1 MAPRSIWNGA
11 IAFGLVQV
19 PVKVYSATESKTV
32 HFREV
37 HLKDESRI
45 EHRRVCPREDKEVP
59 YDDIVKGFE
68 VKQGEWVELTDD
80 EIAAAAG
87 PRNKL
92 IDVEHFVPAE
102 DVDPDFFERTY
113 FLGAGAKGD
122 DAYAVLRAALEKT
135 GRAAIG
141 RWIFHDRER
150 TVAVRVYGKGLAL
163 YTLRFADDLVDPA
176 DFDLARVSK
185 KPSAREIEMA
195 SKLVEG
201 LHVKFKPPDYE
212 DSYRDAVLDVVKAK
226 AEGRNIAPPEPEA
239 TGEDDSDLLATLEA
253 SLG

>member
-19 PVKVYSATESKTV
+19 PIKVYSAAESKTV
-32 HFREV
+32 HFHEV
-37 HLKDESRI
+37 HLKDSSRI
-45 EHRRVCPREDKEVP
+45 EHRRICPRGDKEVP

-68 VKQGEWVELTDD
+68 VKRGEWVELTDD
-80 EIAAAAG
+80 EIAAATG

-92 IDVEHFVPAE
+92 IEVEHFVPGA
-102 DVDPDFFERTY
+102 DIDPDFFERAY
-113 FLGAGAKGD
+113 FLGPGAKGD
-122 DAYAVLRAALEKT
+122 DAYALLHAALKKT

-141 RWIFHDRER
+141 RWVFHDRER
-150 TVAVRVYGKGLAL
+150 TVAVRIHDQALAL
-163 YTLRFADDLVDPA
+163 NTLRYADDLVDPA
-176 DFDLARVSK
+176 DFDLERVSK
-185 KPSAREIEMA
+185 KPTAGEIKMA
-195 SKLVEG
+195 SALVES
-201 LHVKFKPPDYE
+201 LHVKFKPEDYE

-239 TGEDDSDLLATLEA
+239 EAEDSDLLASLEA

>member
-19 PVKVYSATESKTV
+19 PIKVYSAAESKTV
-32 HFREV
+32 HFHEV
-37 HLKDESRI
+37 HLKDSSRI
-45 EHRRVCPREDKEVP
+45 EHRRICPRGDKEVP

-68 VKQGEWVELTDD
+68 VKRGEWVELTDD
-80 EIAAAAG
+80 EIAAATG

-92 IDVEHFVPAE
+92 IEVEHFVPGA
-102 DVDPDFFERTY
+102 DIDPDFFERAY
-113 FLGAGAKGD
+113 FLGPGAKGD
-122 DAYAVLRAALEKT
+122 DAYALLHAALKKT

-141 RWIFHDRER
+141 RWVFHDRER
-150 TVAVRVYGKGLAL
+150 TVAVRIHDKALAL
-163 YTLRFADDLVDPA
+163 NTLRYADDLVDPA
-176 DFDLARVSK
+176 DFDLERVSK
-185 KPSAREIEMA
+185 KPTAGEIKMA
-195 SKLVEG
+195 SALVES
-201 LHVKFKPPDYE
+201 LHVKFKPEDYE

-239 TGEDDSDLLATLEA
+239 EAEDGDLLASLEA

>member
-19 PVKVYSATESKTV
+19 PIKVYSATESKTV
-32 HFREV
+32 HFHEV
-37 HLKDESRI
+37 HLKDSSRI
-45 EHRRVCPREDKEVP
+45 EHRRICPRDDKEVP
-59 YDDIVKGFE
+59 YEEIAKGFE

-87 PRNKL
+87 PRDKL
-92 IDVEHFVPAE
+92 IDVEHFVPA
-102 DVDPDFFERTY
+102 DDIDPDFLERTY

-141 RWIFHDRER
+141 RWVFHDRER
-150 TVAVRVYGKGLAL
+150 TVAIRVYGKGLAL
-163 YTLRFADDLVDPA
+163 STLRYADDLVDPA
-176 DFDLARVSK
+176 GFDLPRMSR

-195 SKLVEG
+195 SKLVES
-201 LHVKFKPPDYE
+201 LHVEFEPGDCE
-212 DSYRDAVLDVVKAK
+212 DSYRDAVLGVVKAK
-226 AEGRNIAPPEPEA
+226 AEGRNIVPPEPEPEA
-239 TGEDDSDLLATLEA
+239 EDGDLLASLEA
-253 SLG
+253 SL

>member
-19 PVKVYSATESKTV
+19 PIKVYSATESKTV

-59 YDDIVKGFE
+59 YDDVVKGFE

-87 PRNKL
+87 PRGKL
-92 IDVEHFVPAE
+92 IDVEHFVPAG

-135 GRAAIG
+135 NRAAIG
-141 RWIFHDRER
+141 RWVFHDRER
-150 TVAVRVYGKGLAL
+150 TVAIRVYGKGLAL
-163 YTLRFADDLVDPA
+163 YTLRYAGDLVDPA
-176 DFDLARVSK
+176 GFDLPRVAK
-185 KPSAREIEMA
+185 KPTDREIQMA
-195 SKLVEG
+195 SKLVDG
-201 LHVKFKPPDYE
+201 LHVKFKPADYE
-212 DSYRDAVLDVVKAK
+212 DEYRDAVLDVVKAK
-226 AEGRNIAPPEPEA
+226 AEGRNIAPPEPDED
-239 TGEDDSDLLATLEA
+239 TDDDSDLLATLEA

>member
-19 PVKVYSATESKTV
+19 PIKVYSATESKTV

-45 EHRRVCPREDKEVP
+45 EHRRVCPREDTEVP

-122 DAYAVLRAALEKT
+122 DAYAVLRAALEQT

-150 TVAVRVYGKGLAL
+150 TVAVRIRDKALAL
-163 YTLRFADDLVDPA
+163 NTLRYADDLVDPA
-176 DFDLARVSK
+176 GFDLPRASK
-185 KPSAREIEMA
+185 KPTDREIKMA
-195 SKLVEG
+195 SALVES
-201 LHVKFKPPDYE
+201 LHVKFKPEDYE

-239 TGEDDSDLLATLEA
+239 EADDSDLLASLEA

>member
-11 IAFGLVQV
+11 IAFGLVHV
-19 PVKVYSATESKTV
+19 PIKVYSATESKTV
-32 HFREV
+32 HFHEV
-37 HLKDESRI
+37 HLKDSSRI
-45 EHRRVCPREDKEVP
+45 EHRRICPRDDKEVP
-59 YDDIVKGFE
+59 YDDVVKGFE

-102 DVDPDFFERTY
+102 EIDPDFFERTY

-141 RWIFHDRER
+141 RWVFHDRER
-150 TVAVRVYGKGLAL
+150 TVAVRIHGKALAL
-163 YTLRFADDLVDPA
+163 HTLRFADDLVDPA
-176 DFDLARVSK
+176 GFDLPRVSK
-185 KPSAREIEMA
+185 KPSAREIKMA
-195 SKLVEG
+195 SKLVDG
-201 LHVKFKPPDYE
+201 LHVKFKPADYE
-212 DSYRDAVLDVVKAK
+212 DEYRDAVMDVVKAK
-226 AEGRNIAPPEPEA
+226 AEGRNIAPPEPEP
-239 TGEDDSDLLATLEA
+239 EDEDGDLLAALEA
-253 SLG
+253 SL